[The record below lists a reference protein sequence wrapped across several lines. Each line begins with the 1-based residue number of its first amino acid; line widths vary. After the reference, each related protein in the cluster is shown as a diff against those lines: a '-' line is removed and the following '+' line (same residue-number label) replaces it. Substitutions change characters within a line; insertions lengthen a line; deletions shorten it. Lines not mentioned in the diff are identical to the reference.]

1 MRDPRIDP
9 APDDGISRGFK
20 TATHGVI
27 LREVTRAH
35 GGFVFFRRDNGY
47 ESKNQI
53 VSISQWRKWA
63 RKATVFR
70 IAGVDEADELEESLS
85 G

>member
-47 ESKNQI
+47 VAKHQI
-53 VSISQWRKWA
+53 VALSKWRQWA

-70 IAGVDEADELEESLS
+70 IAGVDVPYELEESLS
-85 G
+85 E